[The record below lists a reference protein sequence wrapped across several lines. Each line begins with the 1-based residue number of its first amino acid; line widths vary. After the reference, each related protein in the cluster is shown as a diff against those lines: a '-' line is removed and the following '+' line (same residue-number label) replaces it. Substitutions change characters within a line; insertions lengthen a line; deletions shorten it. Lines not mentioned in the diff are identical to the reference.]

1 MNLKLSFVY
10 LSVLFS
16 GELAQAEKKSDNPIK
31 SNVLF
36 IAVDDLN
43 DWVG

>member
-1 MNLKLSFVY
+1 MPLSRRSF
-10 LSVLFS
+10 LSLPLVR
-16 GELAQAEKKSDNPIK
+16 LAPPARK

-43 DWVG
+43 NRLGCYGDPVV